1 MQGRDCGGG
10 PVYRKA
16 PSGTMSLRM
25 TDAPATPPESPPERV
40 LSEPAKRAL
49 AEAAERR
56 AKAEALEPATEH
68 GGPTGPEPTRYGD
81 WEKKG
86 IAVDF

>member
-1 MQGRDCGGG
+1 MYS
-10 PVYRKA
+10 P
-16 PSGTMSLRM
+16 M
-25 TDAPATPPESPPERV
+25 TDTPEPTSKAEPERV

-56 AKAEALEPATEH
+56 AKAEALELATEH

-86 IAVDF
+86 LAVDF

>member
-1 MQGRDCGGG
+1 
-10 PVYRKA
+10 
-16 PSGTMSLRM
+16 MSFAM
-25 TDAPATPPESPPERV
+25 TDAPEPPAEAEFERV

-56 AKAEALEPATEH
+56 AKAEALELATEH

-86 IAVDF
+86 LAVDF

>member
-1 MQGRDCGGG
+1 MFNH
-10 PVYRKA
+10 
-16 PSGTMSLRM
+16 M
-25 TDAPATPPESPPERV
+25 TDTPETPSEAAPERV

-56 AKAEALEPATEH
+56 AKAEALELETEH

-86 IAVDF
+86 LAVDF

>member
-1 MQGRDCGGG
+1 MSVRMPDTPETPTEA
-10 PVYRKA
+10 PVEAA
-16 PSGTMSLRM
+16 PV
-25 TDAPATPPESPPERV
+25 RV
-40 LSEPAKRAL
+40 LSEAAKRAL

-56 AKAEALEPATEH
+56 AAAEALEPATEH

-86 IAVDF
+86 LAVDF

>member
-1 MQGRDCGGG
+1 MSVRMADIPETPTEA
-10 PVYRKA
+10 PVEA
-16 PSGTMSLRM
+16 
-25 TDAPATPPESPPERV
+25 PPERV
-40 LSEPAKRAL
+40 LSEAAKRAL

-56 AKAEALEPATEH
+56 ATAEALQLSTEH

-86 IAVDF
+86 LAIDF